1 MTEIDPNRIRPMA
14 GVMVVQIVEV
24 LGGTTKA
31 GLFIPG
37 TMMDHVGK
45 DTCLV
50 RVLRKG
56 PPPTK
61 RYSNKTD
68 GTTTV
73 RDCLPWDEEYCRQI
87 SVGDVVCMPRDVPM
101 VIVWNELR
109 YALVNEHEAILAMSQ
124 ETFDEGGFEVVPWAP
139 GEIGDTVI
147 PINQG

>member
-1 MTEIDPNRIRPMA
+1 MTELDPNRIRPMT

-31 GLFIPG
+31 GLFVPG
-37 TMMDHVGK
+37 SMMDHSGK

-50 RVLRKG
+50 KVLRKG
-56 PPPTK
+56 ASPEK

-73 RDCLPWDEEYCRQI
+73 RDCSSWPDDYRQI
-87 SVGDVVCMPRDVPM
+87 CVGDVVCMPRDVPM
-101 VIVWNELR
+101 VIVWEGLR
-109 YALVNEHEAILAMSQ
+109 YALVNEHEAILAMDQS
-124 ETFDEGGFEVVPWAP
+124 TFEDGSLEVVPWKP

-147 PINQG
+147 PVRQG